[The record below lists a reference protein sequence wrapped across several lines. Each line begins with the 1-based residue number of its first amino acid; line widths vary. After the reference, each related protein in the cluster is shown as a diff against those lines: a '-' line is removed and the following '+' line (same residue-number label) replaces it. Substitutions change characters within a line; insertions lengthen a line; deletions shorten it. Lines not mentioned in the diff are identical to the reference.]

1 MHERP
6 QQIYA
11 DQADI
16 DRLEALIS
24 SLDDEAIV
32 ALTLH
37 DGRRIKGVVSVR
49 PTLQLFRDDAGQ
61 QGFNS
66 VLRLDDAEQP
76 QQTHYLWLDQI
87 AQVDHLGT
95 D

>member
-6 QQIYA
+6 EHIYA

-16 DRLEALIS
+16 DRLEILITA
-24 SLDDEAIV
+24 LDDEAIV
-32 ALTLH
+32 ALTMH
-37 DGRRIKGVVSVR
+37 DGRRFKGVVAVR

-61 QGFNS
+61 QGFNA
-66 VLRLDDAEQP
+66 VLRLDDADQP
-76 QQTHYLWLDQI
+76 QQAHYLWLDQI
-87 AQVDHLGT
+87 AEVEHLGT